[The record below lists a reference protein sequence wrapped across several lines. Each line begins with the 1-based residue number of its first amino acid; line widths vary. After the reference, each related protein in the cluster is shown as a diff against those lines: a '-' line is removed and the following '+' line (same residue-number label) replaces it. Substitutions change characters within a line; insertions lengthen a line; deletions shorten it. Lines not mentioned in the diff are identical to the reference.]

1 MKYSNFLFLIIY
13 LIFFTACEK
22 KESSGVRIESSNINR
37 IVCKIQT
44 EQLSEEE
51 IEDELEKFI
60 EEIWCTLSLDSNDE
74 SNADRNV
81 AEVYDFTYSVKF
93 LDDNMKE
100 CNDRRAPYVRV
111 SPIGKIQFPSF
122 VIPNTGWT
130 LQILWPE

>member
-1 MKYSNFLFLIIY
+1 MCS
-13 LIFFTACEK
+13 FFCSACEK
-22 KESSGVRIESSNINR
+22 KESSDVRIESDNINR

-51 IEDELEKFI
+51 IRDELEKFI
-60 EEIWCTLSLDSNDE
+60 NEIWCALSLDSHDE

-81 AEVYDFTYSVKF
+81 GEVYDLTYSVQF

-111 SPIGKIQFPSF
+111 GPIGKIQFPSF